1 MNRTLEDIFS
11 LTDNNIPDI
20 IDLCDLEAPEPIE
33 RILSAGAKLGAEDK
47 YLARLPHVPFPL
59 FPLLEKR
66 ELDWQ
71 IYEEEDGR
79 VLILIRRKS

>member
-1 MNRTLEDIFS
+1 MNRALEDIFS
-11 LTDNNIPDI
+11 LTGNNVPDI
-20 IDLCDLEAPEPIE
+20 IDLCNLEAPEPME
-33 RILSAGAKLGAEDK
+33 RILFAGTQLGAEDI

-71 IYEEEDGR
+71 IHEEEDGR
-79 VLILIRRKS
+79 VLILIRRQA

>member
-1 MNRTLEDIFS
+1 MSQALADIFS
-11 LTDNNIPDI
+11 LTGNNIPDI
-20 IDLCDLEAPEPIE
+20 IDLCDLEAPEPMV
-33 RILSAGAKLGAEDK
+33 RILSAGAQLGAEDI

-71 IYEEEDGR
+71 IHEEEDGR
-79 VLILIRRKS
+79 VLILIRRQA